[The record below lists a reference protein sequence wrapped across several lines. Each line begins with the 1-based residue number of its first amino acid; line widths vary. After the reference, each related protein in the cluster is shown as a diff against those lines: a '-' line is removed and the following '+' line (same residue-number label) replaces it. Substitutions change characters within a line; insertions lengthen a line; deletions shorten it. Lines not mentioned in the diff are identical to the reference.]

1 MASVALNRD
10 QTLPGSGL
18 GPRRPKPGSDT
29 AGAWVAAA
37 TVILDSVAYESVQDT
52 QSCAQVPPTRA
63 RQSPPPKTVPT
74 AQNSSRG
81 AKNSFQNSKK
91 VPSTKNSA
99 PSPKN
104 SAQLQRPL
112 RAPDNSRAPK
122 TVTPTRKKVSKA
134 PKTVSQ
140 TQKKYP
146 SPKSS
151 VSQPKKLLQCLSLRS
166 RFRQCL
172 SPGWGDAD
180 PGSVWFRFRTTKTS
194 VALKRAPTVSGV
206 GLEEK
211 HCFLR

>member
-37 TVILDSVAYESVQDT
+37 TVILDSVAYKSVQLALRCP
-52 QSCAQVPPTRA
+52 QRAQDSPLHPK
-63 RQSPPPKTVPT
+63 QSPPPKTV
-74 AQNSSRG
+74 
-81 AKNSFQNSKK
+81 KNSFQNSKK

-99 PSPKN
+99 PSAKN

-112 RAPDNSRAPK
+112 RAPDNPRAPK
-122 TVTPTRKKVSKA
+122 TVTPTRQKVSKA

-151 VSQPKKLLQCLSLRS
+151 GSRPKKL
-166 RFRQCL
+166 
-172 SPGWGDAD
+172 SPA
-180 PGSVWFRFRTTKTS
+180 T
-194 VALKRAPTVSGV
+194 AQKR
-206 GLEEK
+206 
-211 HCFLR
+211 